1 MSFRNEKE
9 NYWIL
14 IKERELLVDTDKK
27 RFILVWVP
35 LDEESLIIIIFVSK
49 HQLKRRLSS
58 VHIFFP
64 N

>member
-27 RFILVWVP
+27 DSF
-35 LDEESLIIIIFVSK
+35 
-49 HQLKRRLSS
+49 
-58 VHIFFP
+58 
-64 N
+64 